1 MIPFTLNVP
10 RPHPLL
16 LCNVVWADIPTSL
29 YSRVMSGSTYHGVNN
44 GSISASLCMYDQW
57 SKDNT
62 ATIICTGLRITAL
75 IPVYTHVLGV
85 SMFGYISWIMSTTQS
100 LLRV

>member
-1 MIPFTLNVP
+1 
-10 RPHPLL
+10 
-16 LCNVVWADIPTSL
+16 
-29 YSRVMSGSTYHGVNN
+29 MSGSTYHGVNN

-62 ATIICTGLRITAL
+62 ATIIIMYRAKDYSSCA
-75 IPVYTHVLGV
+75 HVLGV
-85 SMFGYISWIMSTTQS
+85 SMFGYISWVMSTT